1 MAPFYECDSAVSRLK
16 SHYEERVAIEA
27 ALIKNQYVLDLSKA
41 FDTLNHDSLIAKLE
55 AYGFPTRS
63 IFPYL
68 NKRLLK
74 TNVNNDL
81 SMVRK
86 FTGAPRGSILGQ
98 LLFIYLFNLLIYLFI
113 YYL

>member
-16 SHYEERVAIEA
+16 SHYEERVAIE
-27 ALIKNQYVLDLSKA
+27 INNQYVLDLSKA